1 MTKVG
6 ESFAKSLFEINLR
19 QMMFAIL
26 MGSLAFAVRNLGL
39 YVIVYPPFRIDPRWV
54 FSLLG
59 TCWTGPIGGLIS
71 GSLAAMKPPYPL
83 IDLACIPVHFIIGLT
98 SRSLV
103 RHKRKCLY
111 ACFLWPILGVPS
123 YWLTTLLVMP
133 ASATMVLV
141 LILAFIGISTAVLAF
156 AVGLAVEKRAKHL
169 LSFLGMY

>member
-1 MTKVG
+1 MG
-6 ESFAKSLFEINLR
+6 ESFGKSLFKINLR
-19 QMMFAIL
+19 QMTFAIL
-26 MGSLAFAVRNLGL
+26 MGALASAVRNLGL

-59 TCWTGPIGGLIS
+59 TCWTGPVGGLIA
-71 GSLAAMKPPYPL
+71 GFLAAMKLPYPL

-103 RHKRKCLY
+103 HHKRKCLY
-111 ACFLWPILGVPS
+111 ACFLWPLLGVPA
-123 YWLTTLLVMP
+123 YWLTTLVVMP
-133 ASATMVLV
+133 AKATIGLV

-169 LSFLGMY
+169 LSFLGAH

>member
-1 MTKVG
+1 V
-6 ESFAKSLFEINLR
+6 KSLFKINLR

-39 YVIVYPPFRIDPRWV
+39 YVIVYFPFRIDPRWV

-59 TCWTGPIGGLIS
+59 ACWTGPVGGLIS

-98 SRSLV
+98 SWSLI
-103 RHKRKCLY
+103 RHNRKCLY
-111 ACFLWPILGVPS
+111 ACFLWPLLGVPS
-123 YWLTTLLVMP
+123 YWLTTLVVMP
-133 ASATMVLV
+133 AGATILLV
-141 LILAFIGISTAVLAF
+141 FILAFIGISTAILAF

-169 LSFLGMY
+169 LRFLGTF